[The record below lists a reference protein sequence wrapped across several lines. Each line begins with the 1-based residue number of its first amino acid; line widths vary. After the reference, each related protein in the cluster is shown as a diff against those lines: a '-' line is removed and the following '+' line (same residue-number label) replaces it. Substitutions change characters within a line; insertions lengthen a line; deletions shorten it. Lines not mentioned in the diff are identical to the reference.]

1 MTVNQA
7 KLVNATA
14 STFKHFEVPAFVA
27 KAANAERF
35 ELAA

>member
-14 STFKHFEVPAFVA
+14 STFKFWQSPVSI
-27 KAANAERF
+27 AANDEAF
-35 ELAA
+35 ALAA